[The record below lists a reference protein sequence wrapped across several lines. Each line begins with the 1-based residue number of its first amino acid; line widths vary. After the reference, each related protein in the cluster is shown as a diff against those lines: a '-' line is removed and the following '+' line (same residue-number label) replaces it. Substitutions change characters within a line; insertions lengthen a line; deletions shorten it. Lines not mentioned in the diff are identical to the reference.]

1 MVQDVEGEAGR
12 GRAPQAPWLLLTS
25 LVFLVG
31 RMAVTEETREDEG
44 RGRTQLV
51 CILALPCRDKS
62 GHGPTS

>member
-1 MVQDVEGEAGR
+1 MVQDVDGEAGR
-12 GRAPQAPWLLLTS
+12 GRALQAPWVLLPS
-25 LVFLVG
+25 LVFLLG
-31 RMAVTEETREDEG
+31 RMAVTEEIWEDEG